1 MDDVMG
7 LIDRAHHGDER
18 ARAQLVEQNMGL
30 VWSIVRRFSGRGTEN
45 EDLFQIGAI
54 GLMKAID
61 KFDCS
66 FEVRFSTYAVPMIMG
81 EIKRF
86 LRDDGL
92 VKVSR
97 TLKENGWKI
106 RRETENYRNRWGRE
120 PTLEEL
126 AEATALSR
134 EEIVESLDAGLEVE
148 SIDRTYS
155 QEDGSEISLL
165 DRIDSRNAGE
175 RVSAGDREKEALLN
189 RVVLEQLKQM
199 ETDGQVSLRGLRK
212 DATLFNRVVLE
223 QLLEELPESERKLII
238 WRYLQEQTQTK
249 VAERMGISQVQVSR
263 MEKRIL
269 KTMRERLE
277 GG

>member
-106 RRETENYRNRWGRE
+106 RRETENHRNRAGAYLGGTGR
-120 PTLEEL
+120 
-126 AEATALSR
+126 SDC
-134 EEIVESLDAGLEVE
+134 IVQRRDRGIAGC
-148 SIDRTYS
+148 RT
-155 QEDGSEISLL
+155 
-165 DRIDSRNAGE
+165 
-175 RVSAGDREKEALLN
+175 
-189 RVVLEQLKQM
+189 
-199 ETDGQVSLRGLRK
+199 
-212 DATLFNRVVLE
+212 
-223 QLLEELPESERKLII
+223 
-238 WRYLQEQTQTK
+238 
-249 VAERMGISQVQVSR
+249 
-263 MEKRIL
+263 
-269 KTMRERLE
+269 
-277 GG
+277 GGGVY